1 MLPAEALAPAARLR
15 SRVARP
21 VDCACPEDVPVPRWR
36 RSRRT
41 PGPAPMPVLK
51 TRGSFRRYLIEGAP
65 IDLSA
70 PETFA
75 ALRDQAFRA
84 IDDTPTEAESSG
96 WVSPWDPTGRDLRED
111 EVRFGARL
119 ALAIRLDKKRVP
131 GSLVK
136 IHALA
141 EERAEREALGVEH
154 LPKKKRQEI
163 RQRVEADLLARALP
177 SVALHQVFV
186 DTLRRIVLLQGTS
199 DRLATTLVQLFQ
211 RTFGRGLRE
220 LSAGPLAESLETDAE
235 RQRYIERLG
244 PLLLMPPPR
253 RLIEIVPFSPAT
265 PSRAANAEDEDAA
278 EDADLGDAFEDGSE
292 DGLRYAAREA
302 RGSADD
308 AALDDAED
316 EAEEREDRGR
326 EDDGA
331 FGAGL
336 EAEDEEIAR

>member
-1 MLPAEALAPAARLR
+1 
-15 SRVARP
+15 
-21 VDCACPEDVPVPRWR
+21 
-36 RSRRT
+36 
-41 PGPAPMPVLK
+41 MPVLK

-199 DRLATTLVQLFQ
+199 DRLATTLAQLFQ

-253 RLIEIVPFSPAT
+253 RLVEIVPFSPAA
-265 PSRAANAEDEDAA
+265 PSRAAAA
-278 EDADLGDAFEDGSE
+278 EDAADDADLEDAFEDETE
-292 DGLRYAAREA
+292 DELRYAAREA

-308 AALDDAED
+308 AAFDDAALADAED
-316 EAEEREDRGR
+316 EAQEREDRES